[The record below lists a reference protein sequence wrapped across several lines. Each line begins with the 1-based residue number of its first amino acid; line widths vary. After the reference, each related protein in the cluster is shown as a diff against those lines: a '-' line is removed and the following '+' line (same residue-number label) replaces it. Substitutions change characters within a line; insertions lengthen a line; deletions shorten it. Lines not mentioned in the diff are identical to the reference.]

1 MTDEPVE
8 WDRRTPKGVQ
18 KKQSPTYD
26 AYPDAPPDP
35 TRIRFFVVAFDQTGA
50 SIDGE
55 EIDTDRLD
63 AREFLATAKRRSSLA
78 TRAVAATSRL
88 VARIDSEAEA
98 S

>member
-1 MTDEPVE
+1 MTEEPVE
-8 WDRRTPKGVQ
+8 PKRRAPFDTWESVNAD
-18 KKQSPTYD
+18 SP
-26 AYPDAPPDP
+26 PDDP
-35 TRIRFFVVAFDQTGA
+35 TRVRFFVVAFDQTGA

-98 S
+98 I